1 MSDVPDLPASAPRAE
16 EAPGTPAAQSAG
28 AAPASMQPAVASPSG
43 AQSAAAA
50 APPGGGNA
58 RPATRNMPRPRRR
71 LVRSTLLVLGP
82 LVVIVGAVYVYLTT
96 GRFVS
101 TDNAYVKSDV
111 GIVSALI
118 SGPIVE
124 VAVRENQPVAQGDVL
139 FKIDEEPFRVKL
151 QQVEAELGAVRDYV
165 EGIRASYRQKLSQLE
180 LDKTNAAYQ
189 KRDYERLQALA
200 SKQLASQQAV
210 DNARQKSDV
219 ANQTVIVSE
228 RALDQIRAQLGGDAD
243 KPLTEQ
249 AAYLALKAMHDT
261 AVLDLERTVVR
272 AKLDGIAS
280 KVPVVGQYVA
290 PGTPIMSVVSN
301 QEKWIE
307 ANFKETDLTHVIVGQ
322 RVTIEL
328 DTYPD
333 REWRGRVQS
342 ISQATGAEFSVIPA
356 QNATGNWVKVT
367 QRIPVRISIDMHA
380 GDPELR
386 VGMSADVSIDTGYER
401 PAPGF
406 LTMLRPARVAEA
418 APAREPR

>member
-1 MSDVPDLPASAPRAE
+1 MSDVPDLPASEPRAEAAPRA
-16 EAPGTPAAQSAG
+16 PAAQSPS
-28 AAPASMQPAVASPSG
+28 AAQP
-43 AQSAAAA
+43 AAAA
-50 APPGGGNA
+50 TTAPPGGGTSS
-58 RPATRNMPRPRRR
+58 PASAPRPRRR

-82 LVVIVGAVYVYLTT
+82 LVVVVGAVYVYFTT
-96 GRFVS
+96 GRYVS

-124 VAVRENQPVAQGDVL
+124 VAVRENQPVAQGDML
-139 FKIDEEPFRVKL
+139 FKIDDEPFRVKM
-151 QQVEAELGAVRDYV
+151 QQVDAELGAVRDYV

-180 LDKTNAAYQ
+180 LDQTNAVYQ
-189 KRDYERLQALA
+189 KRDFERLQTLA
-200 SKQLASQQAV
+200 AKQLASQQAV
-210 DNARQKSDV
+210 DDARQKSDV

-228 RALDQIRAQLGGDAD
+228 RSLDQIRAQLGGDAD

-249 AAYLALKAMHDT
+249 AAYLALKAMRDT

-307 ANFKETDLTHVIVGQ
+307 ANYKETDLTHVVVGQ
-322 RVTIEL
+322 PVTITL

-386 VGMSADVSIDTGYER
+386 VGMSADVKIDTGYER

>member
-1 MSDVPDLPASAPRAE
+1 MSDVPELPASAPRAE
-16 EAPGTPAAQSAG
+16 EAP
-28 AAPASMQPAVASPSG
+28 
-43 AQSAAAA
+43 AAAA
-50 APPGGGNA
+50 APSASPASGTSASGTQAAAVSSPGATMAG
-58 RPATRNMPRPRRR
+58 RPAPRPRRR
-71 LVRSTLLVLGP
+71 LVRRTLLVLGP
-82 LVVIVGAVYVYLTT
+82 LVVIVAAVYVYLTT
-96 GRFVS
+96 GRYVS

-111 GIVSALI
+111 GIVSAQI

-139 FKIDEEPFRVKL
+139 FKVDDEPFRVKM
-151 QQVEAELGAVRDYV
+151 QQVDAELGAVRDYV

-180 LDKTNAAYQ
+180 LDKTNAVYQ

-210 DNARQKSDV
+210 DDARQKSDV
-219 ANQTVIVSE
+219 ANQTVVVSE
-228 RALDQIRAQLGGDAD
+228 RSLDQVRAQLGGDAD

-249 AAYLALKAMHDT
+249 AAYLALKAMRDT

-272 AKLDGIAS
+272 AKLDGVAS

-307 ANFKETDLTHVIVGQ
+307 ANFKETDLTHVVVGQ
-322 RVTIEL
+322 RVTIKL

-333 REWRGRVQS
+333 REWHGRVQS

-367 QRIPVRISIDMHA
+367 QRIPVRISIDMRS

-418 APAREPR
+418 APSREPR

>member
-16 EAPGTPAAQSAG
+16 EAP
-28 AAPASMQPAVASPSG
+28 
-43 AQSAAAA
+43 AAAA
-50 APPGGGNA
+50 APSASPASGTSASGTQAAAVSSPATMAG
-58 RPATRNMPRPRRR
+58 RPAPRPRRR
-71 LVRSTLLVLGP
+71 LVRRTLLVLGP
-82 LVVIVGAVYVYLTT
+82 LVVIVAAVYVYLTT
-96 GRFVS
+96 GRYVS

-111 GIVSALI
+111 GIVSAQI

-139 FKIDEEPFRVKL
+139 FKVDDEPFRVKM
-151 QQVEAELGAVRDYV
+151 QQVDAELGAVRDYV

-180 LDKTNAAYQ
+180 LDKTNAVYQ

-210 DNARQKSDV
+210 DDARQKSDV
-219 ANQTVIVSE
+219 ANQTVVVSE
-228 RALDQIRAQLGGDAD
+228 RSLDQVRAQLGGDAD

-249 AAYLALKAMHDT
+249 AAYLALKAMRDT

-272 AKLDGIAS
+272 AKLDGVAS

-307 ANFKETDLTHVIVGQ
+307 ANFKETDLTHVVVGQ
-322 RVTIEL
+322 RVTIKL

-333 REWRGRVQS
+333 REWHGRVQS

-367 QRIPVRISIDMHA
+367 QRIPVRISIDMRS

-418 APAREPR
+418 APSREPR

>member
-16 EAPGTPAAQSAG
+16 EAPRAPAAQ
-28 AAPASMQPAVASPSG
+28 PSG
-43 AQSAAAA
+43 AQAAAA
-50 APPGGGNA
+50 TTTAPSAGGT
-58 RPATRNMPRPRRR
+58 RSPAAAPRPRQR
-71 LVRSTLLVLGP
+71 LVRRTLLVLGP
-82 LVVIVGAVYVYLTT
+82 LVVIVGAIYVYLTT

-111 GIVSALI
+111 GIVSAQI

-139 FKIDEEPFRVKL
+139 FKIDDEPFRVKM
-151 QQVEAELGAVRDYV
+151 QQVDAELGAVRDYV

-180 LDKTNAAYQ
+180 LDKTNAVYQ
-189 KRDYERLQALA
+189 KRDFERLQSLA
-200 SKQLASQQAV
+200 AKQLASQQAV
-210 DNARQKSDV
+210 DDARQKSDV
-219 ANQTVIVSE
+219 ANQTVVVSE

-249 AAYLALKAMHDT
+249 AAYLALKAMRDT

-307 ANFKETDLTHVIVGQ
+307 ANFKETDLTHVVVGQ
-322 RVTIEL
+322 PVTITL

-367 QRIPVRISIDMHA
+367 QRIPVRVSIDMRA

-386 VGMSADVSIDTGYER
+386 VGMSADVKIDTGYER

>member
-16 EAPGTPAAQSAG
+16 EAPPATTAPNASA
-28 AAPASMQPAVASPSG
+28 ASG
-43 AQSAAAA
+43 APGSAQAAA
-50 APPGGGNA
+50 APSPTATPGK
-58 RPATRNMPRPRRR
+58 PAPRPRRR
-71 LVRSTLLVLGP
+71 FVRSTLLALGP

-180 LDKTNAAYQ
+180 LDKTNAVYQ
-189 KRDYERLQALA
+189 KRDFERLQALA
-200 SKQLASQQAV
+200 AKQLASQQAV
-210 DNARQKSDV
+210 DDARQKSDV

-290 PGTPIMSVVSN
+290 PGAPIMSVVSN

-307 ANFKETDLTHVIVGQ
+307 ANFKETDLTHVVVGQ
-322 RVTIEL
+322 PVTIKL

-367 QRIPVRISIDMHA
+367 QRIPVRISIDMRA

-418 APAREPR
+418 APSREQR

>member
-16 EAPGTPAAQSAG
+16 EAPRAPAAQ
-28 AAPASMQPAVASPSG
+28 PSG
-43 AQSAAAA
+43 AQAAAA
-50 APPGGGNA
+50 TTTAPSAGGT
-58 RPATRNMPRPRRR
+58 RSPAAAPRPRQR
-71 LVRSTLLVLGP
+71 LVRRTLLVLGP
-82 LVVIVGAVYVYLTT
+82 LVVIVGAIYVYLTT

-111 GIVSALI
+111 GIVSAQI

-139 FKIDEEPFRVKL
+139 FKIDDEPFRVKM
-151 QQVEAELGAVRDYV
+151 QQVDAELGAVRDYV

-180 LDKTNAAYQ
+180 LDKTNAVYQ
-189 KRDYERLQALA
+189 KRDFERLQSLA
-200 SKQLASQQAV
+200 AKQLASQQAV
-210 DNARQKSDV
+210 DDARQKSDV
-219 ANQTVIVSE
+219 ANQTVVVSE

-249 AAYLALKAMHDT
+249 AAYLALKAMRDT

-307 ANFKETDLTHVIVGQ
+307 ANFKETDLTHVVVGQ
-322 RVTIEL
+322 RVTIKL

-333 REWRGRVQS
+333 REWHGRVQS

-367 QRIPVRISIDMHA
+367 QRIPVRVSIDMRA

-386 VGMSADVSIDTGYER
+386 VGMSADVKIDTGYER

>member
-1 MSDVPDLPASAPRAE
+1 MSDVPELPASAPRAE
-16 EAPGTPAAQSAG
+16 EAP
-28 AAPASMQPAVASPSG
+28 
-43 AQSAAAA
+43 AAAA
-50 APPGGGNA
+50 APSASPASGTSASGTQAAAVSSPATMAG
-58 RPATRNMPRPRRR
+58 RPAPRPRRR
-71 LVRSTLLVLGP
+71 LVRRTLLVLGP
-82 LVVIVGAVYVYLTT
+82 LVVIVAAVYVYLTT
-96 GRFVS
+96 GRYVS

-111 GIVSALI
+111 GIVSAQI

-139 FKIDEEPFRVKL
+139 FKVDDEPFRVKM
-151 QQVEAELGAVRDYV
+151 QQVDAELGAVRDYV

-180 LDKTNAAYQ
+180 LDKTNAVYQ
-189 KRDYERLQALA
+189 KRDYERLQTLA

-210 DNARQKSDV
+210 DDARQKSDV
-219 ANQTVIVSE
+219 ANQTVVVSE
-228 RALDQIRAQLGGDAD
+228 RSLDQVRAQLGGDAD

-249 AAYLALKAMHDT
+249 AAYLALKAMRDT

-272 AKLDGIAS
+272 AKLDGVAS

-307 ANFKETDLTHVIVGQ
+307 ANFKETDLTHVVVGQ
-322 RVTIEL
+322 RVTIKL

-333 REWRGRVQS
+333 REWHGRVQS

-367 QRIPVRISIDMHA
+367 QRIPVRISIDMRS

-418 APAREPR
+418 APSREPR

>member
-1 MSDVPDLPASAPRAE
+1 MSDVPDLPASAPRAD
-16 EAPGTPAAQSAG
+16 EAP
-28 AAPASMQPAVASPSG
+28 AAPAAPSASSAPAAPSG
-43 AQSAAAA
+43 AQATAGPSP
-50 APPGGGNA
+50 APT
-58 RPATRNMPRPRRR
+58 PAKPAPRPRRR

-82 LVVIVGAVYVYLTT
+82 LVVIVAAVYVYLTT

-111 GIVSALI
+111 GTVSAQI

-124 VAVRENQPVAQGDVL
+124 VAVRENQAVAQGDVL
-139 FKIDEEPFRVKL
+139 FKVDDEPFRTKL
-151 QQVEAELGAVRDYV
+151 QQVDAELGAVRDYV
-165 EGIRASYRQKLSQLE
+165 EGIRASYRQKVSQLE
-180 LDKTNAAYQ
+180 LDKTNATYQ
-189 KRDYERLQALA
+189 KRDYERLQTLA
-200 SKQLASQQAV
+200 MKQLASQQAV
-210 DNARQKSDV
+210 DDARQKSDV
-219 ANQTVIVSE
+219 ANQTVVVSE
-228 RALDQIRAQLGGDAD
+228 RSLDQVRAQLGGDAD

-249 AAYLALKAMHDT
+249 AAYLALKAMRDT

-272 AKLDGIAS
+272 AKLGGVAS

-307 ANFKETDLTHVIVGQ
+307 ANFKETDLTHVVVGQ
-322 RVTIEL
+322 PVTIKL

-380 GDPELR
+380 GDPDLR
-386 VGMSADVSIDTGYER
+386 VGMSADVKIDTGYER

-418 APAREPR
+418 APSREEPR

>member
-16 EAPGTPAAQSAG
+16 EAPPATTAPN
-28 AAPASMQPAVASPSG
+28 AAASG
-43 AQSAAAA
+43 APGSAQAAA
-50 APPGGGNA
+50 APSPTATPGK
-58 RPATRNMPRPRRR
+58 PAPRPRRR
-71 LVRSTLLVLGP
+71 FVRSTLLALGP

-180 LDKTNAAYQ
+180 LDKTNAVYQ
-189 KRDYERLQALA
+189 KRDFERLQALA
-200 SKQLASQQAV
+200 AKQLASQQAV
-210 DNARQKSDV
+210 DDARQKSDV

-290 PGTPIMSVVSN
+290 PGAPIMSVVSN

-307 ANFKETDLTHVIVGQ
+307 ANFKETDLTHVVVGQ
-322 RVTIEL
+322 PVTIKL

-367 QRIPVRISIDMHA
+367 QRIPVRISIDMRA

-418 APAREPR
+418 APSREQR

>member
-1 MSDVPDLPASAPRAE
+1 MSDVPELPASAPRAE
-16 EAPGTPAAQSAG
+16 EAP
-28 AAPASMQPAVASPSG
+28 
-43 AQSAAAA
+43 AAAA
-50 APPGGGNA
+50 APSASPASGTSASGTQAAAVSSPATMAG
-58 RPATRNMPRPRRR
+58 RPAPRPRRR
-71 LVRSTLLVLGP
+71 LVRRTLLVLGP
-82 LVVIVGAVYVYLTT
+82 LVVIVAAVYVYLTT
-96 GRFVS
+96 GRYVS

-111 GIVSALI
+111 GIVRAQI

-139 FKIDEEPFRVKL
+139 FKVDDEPFRVKM
-151 QQVEAELGAVRDYV
+151 QQVDAELGAVRDYV

-180 LDKTNAAYQ
+180 LDKTNAVYQ

-210 DNARQKSDV
+210 DDARQKSDV
-219 ANQTVIVSE
+219 ANQTVVVSE
-228 RALDQIRAQLGGDAD
+228 RSLDQVRAQLGGDAD

-249 AAYLALKAMHDT
+249 AAYLALKAMRDT

-272 AKLDGIAS
+272 AKLDGVAS

-307 ANFKETDLTHVIVGQ
+307 ANFKETDLTHVVVGQ
-322 RVTIEL
+322 RVTIKL

-333 REWRGRVQS
+333 REWHGRVQS

-367 QRIPVRISIDMHA
+367 QRIPVRISIDMRS

-418 APAREPR
+418 APSREPR

>member
-1 MSDVPDLPASAPRAE
+1 MSDVPDLPASAPRAD
-16 EAPGTPAAQSAG
+16 EAP
-28 AAPASMQPAVASPSG
+28 AAPAAPSASSAPAAPSG
-43 AQSAAAA
+43 AQATAGPSP
-50 APPGGGNA
+50 APT
-58 RPATRNMPRPRRR
+58 PAKPAPRPRRR

-111 GIVSALI
+111 GIVSAQI

-124 VAVRENQPVAQGDVL
+124 VAVRENQAVAQGDVL
-139 FKIDEEPFRVKL
+139 FKVDDEPFRTKL
-151 QQVEAELGAVRDYV
+151 QQVDAELGAVRDYV
-165 EGIRASYRQKLSQLE
+165 EGIRASYRQKVSQLE
-180 LDKTNAAYQ
+180 LDKTNATYQ
-189 KRDYERLQALA
+189 KRDYERLQTLA
-200 SKQLASQQAV
+200 MKQLASQQAV
-210 DNARQKSDV
+210 DDARQKSDV

-228 RALDQIRAQLGGDAD
+228 RALDHVRAQLGGDAD

-249 AAYLALKAMHDT
+249 AAYLALKAMRDT

-272 AKLDGIAS
+272 AKLDGVAS

-307 ANFKETDLTHVIVGQ
+307 ANFKETDLTHVVVGQ
-322 RVTIEL
+322 RVTIKL

-367 QRIPVRISIDMHA
+367 QRIPLRISIEMRA

-418 APAREPR
+418 APSREEPR

>member
-1 MSDVPDLPASAPRAE
+1 MSDVPDLPVSEPRAE
-16 EAPGTPAAQSAG
+16 EAPRAPAPSASAAPSVAQPAA
-28 AAPASMQPAVASPSG
+28 AAPGG

-50 APPGGGNA
+50 SPPTGSTA
-58 RPATRNMPRPRRR
+58 SPATSTAPRPRRR

-111 GIVSALI
+111 GIVSAQI

-124 VAVRENQPVAQGDVL
+124 VAVHENQPVAQGDEL
-139 FKIDEEPFRVKL
+139 FKVDDEPFRVKL
-151 QQVEAELGAVRDYV
+151 QQLDAELGAVRDYV

-180 LDKTNAAYQ
+180 LDKTNAVYQ
-189 KRDYERLQALA
+189 KRDFERLQSLA
-200 SKQLASQQAV
+200 AKQLASQQAV
-210 DNARQKSDV
+210 DDARQKSDV
-219 ANQTVIVSE
+219 ANQTVVVSE
-228 RALDQIRAQLGGDAD
+228 RALDQIRAQLGGDPD

-249 AAYLALKAMHDT
+249 AAYLALKAMRDT

-307 ANFKETDLTHVIVGQ
+307 ANFKETDLTHVVVGQ
-322 RVTIEL
+322 RVTIKL

-367 QRIPVRISIDMHA
+367 QRIPVRISIDMRA

-386 VGMSADVSIDTGYER
+386 VGMSADASIDTGYER

-406 LTMLRPARVAEA
+406 LTLLRPARVAEA

>member
-1 MSDVPDLPASAPRAE
+1 MSDVPELPASAPRAE
-16 EAPGTPAAQSAG
+16 EAPSATAAQSASATPSG
-28 AAPASMQPAVASPSG
+28 TQPGAVANTPPSG
-43 AQSAAAA
+43 T
-50 APPGGGNA
+50 APPGGTGSPVKA
-58 RPATRNMPRPRRR
+58 PRPRRR

-82 LVVIVGAVYVYLTT
+82 LVVIVGAIYVYLTT

-111 GIVSALI
+111 GIVSAQI

-124 VAVRENQPVAQGDVL
+124 VAVRENQPVTQGDVL
-139 FKIDEEPFRVKL
+139 FKVDDEPFRTKL
-151 QQVEAELGAVRDYV
+151 QQVDAEMGAVRDYV
-165 EGIRASYRQKLSQLE
+165 EGIRASYRQKVSQLE
-180 LDKTNAAYQ
+180 LDKTNAVYQ
-189 KRDYERLQALA
+189 KRDFERLQALA
-200 SKQLASQQAV
+200 AKQLASQQAV
-210 DNARQKSDV
+210 DDARQKSDV

-249 AAYLALKAMHDT
+249 AAYLALKAMRDT

-307 ANFKETDLTHVIVGQ
+307 ANFKETDLTHVVVGQ
-322 RVTIEL
+322 RVTIKL

-367 QRIPVRISIDMHA
+367 QRIPLRISIEMRA

-418 APAREPR
+418 APSREEPR

>member
-1 MSDVPDLPASAPRAE
+1 MSDVPDLPASAPPAE
-16 EAPGTPAAQSAG
+16 EAPAAPAAPSGGQPAAAPTPAA
-28 AAPASMQPAVASPSG
+28 APAR
-43 AQSAAAA
+43 AAA
-50 APPGGGNA
+50 
-58 RPATRNMPRPRRR
+58 PRPRRR

-82 LVVIVGAVYVYLTT
+82 VVVIVGAVYVYLTT

-111 GIVSALI
+111 GIVSAQI
-118 SGPIVE
+118 SGPIIE

-139 FKIDEEPFRVKL
+139 FKVDDEPFRVKL
-151 QQVEAELGAVRDYV
+151 QQVDAEMGAVRDYV
-165 EGIRASYRQKLSQLE
+165 EGIRASYKQKASQLE
-180 LDKTNAAYQ
+180 LDKTNAVYQ

-200 SKQLASQQAV
+200 AKQLASQQSV
-210 DNARQKSDV
+210 DDARQKSDV

-228 RALDQIRAQLGGDAD
+228 RALDQVRAQLGGDAD
-243 KPLTEQ
+243 KPLTDQ
-249 AAYLALKAMHDT
+249 AAYLALKAMRDT

-307 ANFKETDLTHVIVGQ
+307 ANYKETDLTHVVVGQ
-322 RVTIEL
+322 RVTIKL

-333 REWRGRVQS
+333 REWHGRVQS

-406 LTMLRPARVAEA
+406 LTLLRPARVAEA
-418 APAREPR
+418 EPTRESR

>member
-16 EAPGTPAAQSAG
+16 EAPAG
-28 AAPASMQPAVASPSG
+28 AAAPNASPSSGASAAPTG
-43 AQSAAAA
+43 AQPAATMVA
-50 APPGGGNA
+50 GK
-58 RPATRNMPRPRRR
+58 PAPRPRRR

-82 LVVIVGAVYVYLTT
+82 LVVIVGALYVYLTT

-139 FKIDEEPFRVKL
+139 FKIDDEPFRVKL
-151 QQVEAELGAVRDYV
+151 QQVDAELGAVRDYV

-189 KRDYERLQALA
+189 KRDFERLQTLA

-210 DNARQKSDV
+210 DDARQKSDV

-228 RALDQIRAQLGGDAD
+228 RSLDQIRAQLGGDPD

-249 AAYLALKAMHDT
+249 AAYLALKAMRDT
-261 AVLDLERTVVR
+261 GVLDLERTTVR
-272 AKLDGIAS
+272 AKLDGVAS

-301 QEKWIE
+301 QEKWVE
-307 ANFKETDLTHVIVGQ
+307 ANFKETDLTHVVVGQ
-322 RVTIEL
+322 HVTIKL

-386 VGMSADVSIDTGYER
+386 VGMSADVKIDTGYER
-401 PAPGF
+401 PAPSF

>member
-1 MSDVPDLPASAPRAE
+1 MSDVPELPASAPRAE
-16 EAPGTPAAQSAG
+16 EAP
-28 AAPASMQPAVASPSG
+28 
-43 AQSAAAA
+43 AAAA
-50 APPGGGNA
+50 APSASPASGTSASGTQAAAVSSPATMAG
-58 RPATRNMPRPRRR
+58 RPAPRPRRR
-71 LVRSTLLVLGP
+71 LVRRTLLVLGP
-82 LVVIVGAVYVYLTT
+82 LVVIVAAVYVYLTT
-96 GRFVS
+96 GRYVS

-111 GIVSALI
+111 GIVSAQI

-139 FKIDEEPFRVKL
+139 FKVDDEPFRVKM
-151 QQVEAELGAVRDYV
+151 QQVDAELGAVRDYV

-180 LDKTNAAYQ
+180 LDKTNAVYQ

-210 DNARQKSDV
+210 DDARQKSDV
-219 ANQTVIVSE
+219 ANQTVVVSE
-228 RALDQIRAQLGGDAD
+228 RSLDQVRAQLGGDAD

-249 AAYLALKAMHDT
+249 AAYLALKAMRDT
-261 AVLDLERTVVR
+261 SVLDLERTVVR
-272 AKLDGIAS
+272 AKLDGVAS

-307 ANFKETDLTHVIVGQ
+307 ANFKETDLTHVVVGQ
-322 RVTIEL
+322 RVTIKL

-333 REWRGRVQS
+333 REWHGRVQS

-367 QRIPVRISIDMHA
+367 QRIPVRISIDMRS

-418 APAREPR
+418 APSREPR

>member
-1 MSDVPDLPASAPRAE
+1 MSDVPELPASAPRAE
-16 EAPGTPAAQSAG
+16 EAP
-28 AAPASMQPAVASPSG
+28 
-43 AQSAAAA
+43 AAAA
-50 APPGGGNA
+50 APSASPASGTSASGTQAAAVSSPATMAG
-58 RPATRNMPRPRRR
+58 RPAPRPRRR
-71 LVRSTLLVLGP
+71 LVRRTLLVLGP
-82 LVVIVGAVYVYLTT
+82 LVVIVAAVYVYLTT
-96 GRFVS
+96 GRYVS

-111 GIVSALI
+111 GIVSAQI

-139 FKIDEEPFRVKL
+139 FKVDDEPFRVKM
-151 QQVEAELGAVRDYV
+151 QQVDAELGAVRDYV

-180 LDKTNAAYQ
+180 LDKTNAVYQ

-210 DNARQKSDV
+210 DDARQKSDV
-219 ANQTVIVSE
+219 ANQTVVVSE
-228 RALDQIRAQLGGDAD
+228 RSLDQVRAQLGGDAD

-249 AAYLALKAMHDT
+249 AAYLALKAMRDT

-272 AKLDGIAS
+272 AKLDGVAS

-307 ANFKETDLTHVIVGQ
+307 ANFKETDLTHVVVGQ
-322 RVTIEL
+322 RVTIKL

-333 REWRGRVQS
+333 REWHGRVQS

-367 QRIPVRISIDMHA
+367 QRIPVRISIDMRS

-418 APAREPR
+418 APSREPR

>member
-1 MSDVPDLPASAPRAE
+1 MSDVPELPASAPRAE
-16 EAPGTPAAQSAG
+16 EAP
-28 AAPASMQPAVASPSG
+28 
-43 AQSAAAA
+43 AAAA
-50 APPGGGNA
+50 APSASPASGTSASGTQAAAVSSPATMAG
-58 RPATRNMPRPRRR
+58 RPAPRPRRR
-71 LVRSTLLVLGP
+71 LVRRTLLVLGP
-82 LVVIVGAVYVYLTT
+82 LVVIVAAVYVYLTT
-96 GRFVS
+96 GRYVS

-111 GIVSALI
+111 GIVSAQI

-139 FKIDEEPFRVKL
+139 FKVDDEPFRVKM
-151 QQVEAELGAVRDYV
+151 QQVDAELGAVRDYV

-180 LDKTNAAYQ
+180 LDKTNAVYQ

-210 DNARQKSDV
+210 DDARQKSDV
-219 ANQTVIVSE
+219 ANQTVVVSE
-228 RALDQIRAQLGGDAD
+228 RSLDQVRAQLGGDAD

-249 AAYLALKAMHDT
+249 AAYLALKAMRDT

-307 ANFKETDLTHVIVGQ
+307 ANFKETDLTHVVVGQ
-322 RVTIEL
+322 RVTIKL

-333 REWRGRVQS
+333 REWHGRVQS

-367 QRIPVRISIDMHA
+367 QRIPVRISIDMRS

-418 APAREPR
+418 APSREPR

>member
-1 MSDVPDLPASAPRAE
+1 MSDVPELPASAPRAE
-16 EAPGTPAAQSAG
+16 EAP
-28 AAPASMQPAVASPSG
+28 
-43 AQSAAAA
+43 AAAA
-50 APPGGGNA
+50 APSASPASGTSASGTQAAAVSSPATMAG
-58 RPATRNMPRPRRR
+58 RPAPRPRRR
-71 LVRSTLLVLGP
+71 LVRRTLLVLGP
-82 LVVIVGAVYVYLTT
+82 LVVIVAAVYVYLTT

-111 GIVSALI
+111 GIVSAQI

-139 FKIDEEPFRVKL
+139 FKVDDEPFRVKM
-151 QQVEAELGAVRDYV
+151 QQVDAELGAVRDYV

-180 LDKTNAAYQ
+180 LDKTNAVYQ

-210 DNARQKSDV
+210 DDARQKSDV
-219 ANQTVIVSE
+219 ANQTVVVSE
-228 RALDQIRAQLGGDAD
+228 RSLDQVRAQLGGDAD

-249 AAYLALKAMHDT
+249 AAYLALKAMRDT

-272 AKLDGIAS
+272 AKLDGVAS

-307 ANFKETDLTHVIVGQ
+307 ANFKETDLTHVVVGQ
-322 RVTIEL
+322 RVTIKL

-333 REWRGRVQS
+333 REWHGRVQS

-367 QRIPVRISIDMHA
+367 QRIPVRISIDMRS

-418 APAREPR
+418 APSREPR